1 MTSFPFDTLGAS
13 KQLRGAGMPEGMA
26 EAVVSVFQ
34 HAAMTPDF
42 SHLATKADLDVVK
55 AEMAT
60 KADLDAVKA
69 EMATKAD
76 LKAVRAEM
84 ATKADLNAVRAD
96 MATKADLDAVRAE
109 MATKADIADMATK
122 ADLSELRLAAKA
134 DLLELEVRIMERM
147 RQQGWALM
155 GGMTVLLA
163 VSTAIGRLIG

>member
-1 MTSFPFDTLGAS
+1 MTPFPFDTLGAS
-13 KQLRGAGMPEGMA
+13 KQLREAGMPEGMA

-42 SHLATKADLDVVK
+42 SHLATKADLNAVRAEMATKDDLAAVR

-76 LKAVRAEM
+76 
-84 ATKADLNAVRAD
+84 
-96 MATKADLDAVRAE
+96 
-109 MATKADIADMATK
+109 IADMATK
-122 ADLSELRLAAKA
+122 SDLSELRLAARA
-134 DLLELEVRIMERM
+134 DLLELEVRVMERM
-147 RQQGWALM
+147 RQQGWAML

-163 VSTAIGRLIG
+163 VSTGIGRLIA